1 MGNLVLAAK
10 ITHVPTIWMSHTI
23 EKYKGLR
30 TSALDGYEKLR
41 QAAIAAK
48 VDTFIVIDTHWIV
61 NQGFHLNAK
70 PRHEGNFIS
79 HELPH
84 ILSDLA
90 YDYHGNPELGALI
103 VDEVRADGHRAL
115 AHDHPDLGVEYG
127 TLLPMYFINKGVN
140 ARVLPIA
147 ANQFSTID
155 ENRQFGAAIRRAID
169 KSEGNVALFAS
180 GSLSHA
186 FWENSKS
193 VEGVNKVNGAFNEQT
208 DHHVLELWENG
219 DWSAFLDML
228 PDYAV
233 RCVGECGMV
242 DTAMLFGALGWK
254 DYGGSITTMTPYFGS
269 SGTGQVNITFSV

>member
-41 QAAIAAK
+41 QAAVAAK

-70 PRHEGNFIS
+70 PQHKGNFIS

-84 ILSDLA
+84 MLSDLA
-90 YDYHGNPELGALI
+90 YDYRGNPELGALI

-115 AHDHPDLGVEYG
+115 AHNHPDLGVEYG

-147 ANQFSTID
+147 TNQFSTID

-180 GSLSHA
+180 GSMSHA

-254 DYGGSITTMTPYFGS
+254 DYDGSITTMTPYFGS